1 MEKPGLTPCRGKDAR
16 CLLRKQF
23 FEPSPDA
30 TKQAFLGWVLLSWHP
45 LTTGTD
51 VQSAVLGVEPER
63 AIGHFAFHGDQKK
76 IDLMAWS
83 TRLIRDFFGIIGM
96 TP

>member
-1 MEKPGLTPCRGKDAR
+1 M
-16 CLLRKQF
+16 
-23 FEPSPDA
+23 
-30 TKQAFLGWVLLSWHP
+30 
-45 LTTGTD
+45 TTGTD

-83 TRLIRDFFGIIGM
+83 TRLMRDFFGIIGM